1 MPRRNGTTTEPGG
14 SALYEV
20 LKGIDFE
27 RRELVDK
34 TRGVGLFDLVK
45 DKAGAYKCYACTLC
59 ERTCPVDCIEIDY
72 CPEFEEL
79 PFDIEAER
87 AAALATLPGES
98 CGADAACVMGE
109 QPAGFVP
116 EIDMKLFDPVIA
128 GIRSG
133 SGLVEALHATQDA
146 YGYLPRVALENI
158 AEETHLPF
166 SRVFG
171 VASFYAQFRLTPV
184 GKNVINVCMGTACH
198 VAGAPLVAEAFSQE
212 LDIPVGATTPDLLF
226 TLQTVNCIGACALAP
241 AVRVGDEVTHR
252 AHDAAG
258 CAQARH
264 HPPQEGG
271 LTWPPPADRPAS
283 RRPSR
288 PPTSPSSRPA
298 AKTRSRSASAP
309 ARPATPPGARP

>member
-1 MPRRNGTTTEPGG
+1 MPRRNGTTIEPRG

-79 PFDIEAER
+79 PFDVAAER

-98 CGADAACVMGE
+98 CGANAACVMGE

-128 GIRSG
+128 GLRAG
-133 SGLVEALHATQDA
+133 TGLVEALHATQDA
-146 YGYLPRVALENI
+146 YGYLPRVALESI
-158 AEETHLPF
+158 AEEAHLPF

-184 GKNVINVCMGTACH
+184 GKHVISVCMGTACH
-198 VAGAPLVAEAFSQE
+198 VAGAPLVAEAFAQE
-212 LDIPVGATTPDLLF
+212 LDIAVGSTTPDLLF
-226 TLQTVNCIGACALAP
+226 TLETVNCIGACALAP
-241 AVRVGDEVTHR
+241 AVRVGEEVTHAR
-252 AHDAAG
+252 MTPQAARKLVRTLRKKE
-258 CAQARH
+258 A
-264 HPPQEGG
+264 
-271 LTWPPPADRPAS
+271 
-283 RRPSR
+283 
-288 PPTSPSSRPA
+288 
-298 AKTRSRSASAP
+298 
-309 ARPATPPGARP
+309 

>member
-1 MPRRNGTTTEPGG
+1 MPRRNGTTTEPRG

-72 CPEFEEL
+72 CPEFDEL
-79 PFDIEAER
+79 PFDVEAER
-87 AAALATLPGES
+87 AAALLTLPGES
-98 CGADAACVMGE
+98 CGAGAACVMGE

-128 GIRSG
+128 GLRAG
-133 SGLVEALHATQDA
+133 TGLVEALHTTQDA

-184 GKNVINVCMGTACH
+184 GKHVIHVCMGTACH
-198 VAGAPLVAEAFSQE
+198 VAGAPLVAEAFAQE
-212 LDIPVGATTPDLLF
+212 LDIPVGSTTPDLLF
-226 TLQTVNCIGACALAP
+226 TLETVNCIGACALAP
-241 AVRVGDEVTHR
+241 AVRIGDEVTH
-252 AHDAAG
+252 
-258 CAQARH
+258 ARVT
-264 HPPQEGG
+264 PQ
-271 LTWPPPADRPAS
+271 
-283 RRPSR
+283 
-288 PPTSPSSRPA
+288 
-298 AKTRSRSASAP
+298 SARKLVRQLRKKEA
-309 ARPATPPGARP
+309 